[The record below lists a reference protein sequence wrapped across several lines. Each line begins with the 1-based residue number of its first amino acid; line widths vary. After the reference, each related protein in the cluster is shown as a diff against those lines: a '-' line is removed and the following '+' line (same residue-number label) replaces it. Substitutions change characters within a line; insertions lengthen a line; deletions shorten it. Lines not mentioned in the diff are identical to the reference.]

1 MTQKHVLTKFFFFL
15 GLNTL
20 NIYHYATTNLLQK
33 ISTLSKGSRLSTT
46 SDDSYKIRK
55 SISWTTSI
63 LAHLSAH
70 LLASLKI
77 WVIVQFVR
85 ALVRFLQ
92 SLKRGSNMR
101 LIEEGLVSKCTRTSA
116 SSLIFFHQLTWLNIV
131 RDTFTHPNPQ
141 HILLWFIYN
150 QIFSRGHGTQ
160 ISIYNFSKLWKG

>member
-1 MTQKHVLTKFFFFL
+1 MTQKHFLTIFFFFF

-46 SDDSYKIRK
+46 SGDSYKIRK
-55 SISWTTSI
+55 SVSWTTPI
-63 LAHLSAH
+63 LARLSVH

-85 ALVRFLQ
+85 ALIRFLQ

-116 SSLIFFHQLTWLNIV
+116 SSSILIFFFHQLTWLNNV
-131 RDTFTHPNPQ
+131 RDTLTHPNPWL
-141 HILLWFIYN
+141 ILLWFIYN
-150 QIFSRGHGTQ
+150 QIFSRA
-160 ISIYNFSKLWKG
+160 W